1 MQQKSVD
8 PAGDEAV
15 FAGASLLKKNKE
27 ERHGQDGDRR
37 LKVINL
43 FGAPGQGK
51 SATAGGL
58 FWLMKAKGMSVEQVS
73 EYAKYLVLTGR
84 VWQLESEQ
92 LYLFA
97 KQHHKQHI
105 LRGKYDFCVTDS
117 PLLLASFYAP
127 DSTTPPTFHHMATE
141 YNGEFENLN
150 FFLSRELSDSEFE
163 ETGRLHSKED
173 SERIEDKMREFMA
186 GKGLS
191 WTEIAIDHKTPW
203 TILEKIGADAPGVVP
218 FAGPAA
224 PALEAAE

>member
-1 MQQKSVD
+1 MEKSMEH
-8 PAGDEAV
+8 AGEGEAL
-15 FAGASLLKKNKE
+15 FAGASLLSKTRDE
-27 ERHGQDGDRR
+27 AHGRDEGRR

-105 LRGKYDFCVTDS
+105 LRGKYEFCVSDS

-127 DSTTPPTFHHMATE
+127 DLTTPPTFHGMAAE
-141 YNGEFENLN
+141 YNDSFENLN
-150 FFLSRELSDSEFE
+150 FFLSRELADCEFE

-173 SERIEDKMREFMA
+173 SLRIEESMREFMLK
-186 GKGLS
+186 KGLK

-203 TILEKIGADAPGVVP
+203 TILEHIEAMEPGRVPRQGPGAPELVV
-218 FAGPAA
+218 
-224 PALEAAE
+224 